1 MNQEAD
7 RGSLSRTHVTVFAIA
22 CGITVANIY
31 YAQPL
36 AQTIGRALA
45 MPGTLSGLVVTVTQI
60 GYAAGLIL
68 LVSLADLM
76 ENRRLVIAALLGDA
90 LALVSMAFAPAVSLF
105 FLAVFAV
112 GFFSASA
119 QVLVPFAAHMVPEAR
134 RGRVVGNVMGGLL
147 LGIMLSRP
155 LSSLLAGWFGWQAV
169 FWLSALLM
177 AALALMLRFQLPT
190 RQPRHDS
197 HYLAILGSLW
207 HLFRSTP
214 LLRRRALWQGLL
226 FAAFNMFWTA
236 TPMVLSGPR
245 FNLSPHGIAL
255 FLLAGAAGALAAP
268 IAGRLADKGL
278 SQPTTGVA
286 MLMVALAFASTFAA
300 WSLHSITLFVVA
312 AIVLDAGVQTH
323 QVLSLRAIYTL
334 PAEARG
340 RLNGLFMTS
349 VFLCGSGGAL
359 LAGALF
365 SREDWP
371 GVAAAGCVVSVLALV
386 SFAAVKTLGHVKEA

>member
-1 MNQEAD
+1 MNKETA
-7 RGSLSRTHVTVFAIA
+7 RSSLSRTRVAVFATA
-22 CGITVANIY
+22 CGITVANLY
-31 YAQPL
+31 YAQPMVH
-36 AQTIGRALA
+36 TIGQSLA
-45 MPGTLSGLVVTVTQI
+45 MPDTLSGLVVTVTQI

-76 ENRRLVIAALLGDA
+76 ENRRLVILALLANA
-90 LALVSMAFAPAVSLF
+90 LALLAMAVAPAAALF
-105 FLAVFAV
+105 FLAVFGV
-112 GFFSASA
+112 GFFSAA
-119 QVLVPFAAHMVPEAR
+119 TQVLVPFAAHLVPEAQ

-155 LSSLLAGWFGWQAV
+155 LSTLLAGWFGWQV
-169 FWLSALLM
+169 IFWLSALLM
-177 AALALMLRFQLPT
+177 AILAVMLRLLLPA
-190 RQPRHDS
+190 RQPKHNS
-197 HYLAILGSLW
+197 NYYAILGSLW
-207 HLFRSTP
+207 HLFRHTP

-226 FAAFNMFWTA
+226 FAVFNLFWTA
-236 TPMVLSGPR
+236 TPMVLAGPR
-245 FNLSPHGIAL
+245 FQLSAHEIAL

-278 SQPTTGVA
+278 TGPATLAA
-286 MLMVALAFASTFAA
+286 MLMVALAFAATFAA
-300 WSLHSITLFVVA
+300 WSWHSVTLFVIA

-349 VFLCGSGGAL
+349 VFLCGSSGAL

-365 SREDWP
+365 AHWGWP
-371 GVAAAGCVVSVLALV
+371 AVAVAGCVISVLALF
-386 SFAAVKTLGHVKEA
+386 SFASRASWHAEEA